1 MAAGAAPAVHI
12 SEKTMAFWRSLF
24 PALIAAVSFSS
35 PAAHAGEPE
44 SFADVIDKV
53 MPSVVNISVKG
64 MGTMPTMDKDA
75 KNVSY
80 APQIVD
86 IVGSGSIVDA
96 NGLIVT
102 NRHVIDNAYEITVT
116 FQDGTSANARLLG
129 KGLGFDLAILKVEV
143 GYPLPAI
150 KIGDS
155 DKVRVGDRVLA
166 IGNPLGLKGTVTSG
180 IVSALHRD
188 LYGTPYNQFIQ
199 VDAAINH
206 GNSGGPLF
214 NVKGEVIGVNNQIF
228 SESATSGSI
237 GLGFAIPSNEVAF
250 MLDQIR
256 QYGRPHLGWLGLK
269 IQTVN
274 ADMSE
279 ALKIPMQSGAIISE
293 VTPGSPADEAGLK
306 VGDIIQAFA
315 DEHLIDYRVLNRA
328 VSMAIGKTLLLSIW
342 TVNGEDKVVPVTVK
356 EWPQELWESYTSEM
370 MRPPL
375 YSKLADL
382 GFEVADLNN
391 DLRAQF
397 HLDPGTEGP
406 VVTQVADDT
415 AASGAKLKPGD
426 LILKVQRDDVRNVA
440 ELEERLKK
448 MTDAGDRRALVYA
461 KGANGARW
469 TTLPLRL

>member
-1 MAAGAAPAVHI
+1 MLFWRTLLPAALAALLLGTAPA
-12 SEKTMAFWRSLF
+12 
-24 PALIAAVSFSS
+24 AL
-35 PAAHAGEPE
+35 AGEPD
-44 SFADVIDKV
+44 SFADIVAKV
-53 MPSVVNISVKG
+53 MPSVVNIAVKG
-64 MGTMPTMDKDA
+64 MGEMPMMDKEA

-80 APQIVD
+80 APHIVD
-86 IVGSGSIVDA
+86 IVGSGSIVDP

-102 NRHVIDNAYEITVT
+102 NRHVIDNAYEITVIL
-116 FQDGTSANARLLG
+116 QDGTSANARLLG
-129 KGLGFDLAILKVEV
+129 KGLGFDLAILKIDV

-155 DKVRVGDRVLA
+155 DKIRVGDRVLA

-188 LYGTPYNQFIQ
+188 LNGTPYNQFIQ

-214 NVKGEVIGVNNQIF
+214 NTKGEVIGVNNQIF

-237 GLGFAIPSNEVAF
+237 GLGFAIPSNDVAF

-256 QYGRPHLGWLGLK
+256 QYGRPHLGWLGMK

-279 ALKIPMQSGAIISE
+279 ALKIPMQSGAIIAE

-315 DEHLIDYRVLNRA
+315 DEQVIDYRVLNRA
-328 VSMAIGKTLLLSIW
+328 VSMAIGKTLHLSVWAI
-342 TVNGEDKVVPVTVK
+342 NGDDRVVPVTVK
-356 EWPQELWESYTSEM
+356 EWPQELWESYNSEM

-375 YSKLADL
+375 FTKLEDL
-382 GFEVADLNN
+382 GFQVGDLTS
-391 DLRAQF
+391 DLRARF
-397 HLDPGTEGP
+397 HLDQAAQGA
-406 VVTQVADDT
+406 VVIDVVDDT
-415 AASGAKLKPGD
+415 AASSAKLKPGD
-426 LILKVQRDDVRNVA
+426 MILKVQREDIHTAA
-440 ELEERLKK
+440 ELEQRLKK
-448 MTDAGDRRALVYA
+448 MTEDGDRRVLIYA

>member
-1 MAAGAAPAVHI
+1 MA
-12 SEKTMAFWRSLF
+12 SWRSLL
-24 PALIAAVSFSS
+24 PAVFAALALGTAT
-35 PAAHAGEPE
+35 AARAGEPD
-44 SFADVIDKV
+44 SFADVVAKV

-64 MGTMPTMDKDA
+64 MGEMAMMDKEA

-80 APQIVD
+80 APHIVD
-86 IVGSGSIVDA
+86 IVGSGSIVDS

-116 FQDGTSANARLLG
+116 LQDGTTHNARLLG
-129 KGLGFDLAILKVEV
+129 KGLGFDLAILKVDV

-155 DKVRVGDRVLA
+155 DRVRVGDRVLA

-214 NVKGEVIGVNNQIF
+214 NVKGEVVGVNNQIF

-237 GLGFAIPSNEVAF
+237 GLGFAIPSNDVAF

-274 ADMSE
+274 AEMSE
-279 ALKIPMQSGAIISE
+279 ALKIPMQSGAIIAE
-293 VTPGSPADEAGLK
+293 VTPGSPADDAGLK

-342 TVNGEDKVVPVTVK
+342 TVDGEDKVVPVTVK
-356 EWPQELWESYTSEM
+356 EWPQELWESYNSEM

-375 YSKLADL
+375 YSKLGDL
-382 GFEVADLNN
+382 GFEVADLTN
-391 DLRAQF
+391 DLRARF

-406 VVTQVADDT
+406 VVTAVVDDT

-426 LILKVQRDDVRNVA
+426 LILKVQREDVRTTA
-440 ELEERLKK
+440 ELEQGLKK
-448 MTDAGDRRALVYA
+448 ITDAGNRRALIYA
-461 KGANGARW
+461 KGANGPRW

>member
-1 MAAGAAPAVHI
+1 MA
-12 SEKTMAFWRSLF
+12 SWRSLL
-24 PALIAAVSFSS
+24 PAVFVALSLGTATAAR
-35 PAAHAGEPE
+35 AGEPD
-44 SFADVIDKV
+44 SFADVVAKV

-64 MGTMPTMDKDA
+64 MGEMPMMDKEA

-80 APQIVD
+80 APHIVD
-86 IVGSGSIVDA
+86 IVGSGSIVDS

-116 FQDGTSANARLLG
+116 LQDGTTHNARLLG
-129 KGLGFDLAILKVEV
+129 KGLGFDLAILKVDV

-155 DKVRVGDRVLA
+155 DQVRVGDRVLA
-166 IGNPLGLKGTVTSG
+166 VGNPLGLKGTVTSG

-214 NVKGEVIGVNNQIF
+214 NVKGEVVGVNNQIF

-237 GLGFAIPSNEVAF
+237 GLGFAIPSNDVAF

-293 VTPGSPADEAGLK
+293 VTPGSPSDDAGLK

-356 EWPQELWESYTSEM
+356 EWPQELWESYNSEM

-375 YSKLADL
+375 YSKLGDL
-382 GFEVADLNN
+382 GLEVADLTN
-391 DLRAQF
+391 DLRARF

-406 VVTQVADDT
+406 VVTAVVDDT

-426 LILKVQRDDVRNVA
+426 LILKVQREDVRTTA
-440 ELEERLKK
+440 ELEQGLKK
-448 MTDAGDRRALVYA
+448 ITDAGNRRALIYA
-461 KGANGARW
+461 KGANGPRW

>member
-1 MAAGAAPAVHI
+1 MLGTADLA
-12 SEKTMAFWRSLF
+12 S
-24 PALIAAVSFSS
+24 
-35 PAAHAGEPE
+35 AGEPD
-44 SFADVIDKV
+44 SFADVVAKV

-64 MGTMPTMDKDA
+64 MGEMPMMDKEA

-80 APQIVD
+80 APHIVD
-86 IVGSGSIVDA
+86 IVGSGSIVDPS
-96 NGLIVT
+96 GLIVT
-102 NRHVIDNAYEITVT
+102 NRHVIDNAYEITIT
-116 FQDGTSANARLLG
+116 LQDGTTHNARLLG
-129 KGLGFDLAILKVEV
+129 KGLGFDLAILKADV

-180 IVSALHRD
+180 IISALHRD

-214 NVKGEVIGVNNQIF
+214 NLKGEVIGINNQIF

-237 GLGFAIPSNEVAF
+237 GLGFAIPSNDVAF

-279 ALKIPMQSGAIISE
+279 ALKIPMQSGAIIAE
-293 VTPGSPADEAGLK
+293 VTPGSPADTAGLK

-342 TVNGEDKVVPVTVK
+342 TVDGEDKVVPVTVK
-356 EWPQELWESYTSEM
+356 EWPQELWESYNSEM

-375 YSKLADL
+375 YSKLSDL
-382 GFEVADLNN
+382 GFEVADLTN
-391 DLRAQF
+391 DLRARF
-397 HLDPGTEGP
+397 HLDPGTEGL
-406 VVTQVADDT
+406 VVTSVVDDT

-426 LILKVQRDDVRNVA
+426 LILKVQREDIRTAA
-440 ELEERLKK
+440 ELEQRLKK
-448 MTDAGDRRALVYA
+448 ITDDGNRRALIYA

>member
-1 MAAGAAPAVHI
+1 MASWRTLLPAVF
-12 SEKTMAFWRSLF
+12 AALSLGT
-24 PALIAAVSFSS
+24 AVAAR
-35 PAAHAGEPE
+35 AGETDSYAE
-44 SFADVIDKV
+44 VVAKV

-64 MGTMPTMDKDA
+64 MGEMPMMDKEA

-80 APQIVD
+80 APHIVD

-116 FQDGTSANARLLG
+116 LQDGTTHNARLLG
-129 KGLGFDLAILKVEV
+129 KGLGFDLAILKVDV

-155 DKVRVGDRVLA
+155 DEIRVGDRVLA

-180 IVSALHRD
+180 IISALHRD
-188 LYGTPYNQFIQ
+188 LNGTPYNQFIQ

-214 NVKGEVIGVNNQIF
+214 NMKGEVIGINNQIF
-228 SESATSGSI
+228 SESSTSGSI
-237 GLGFAIPSNEVAF
+237 GLGFAIPSNDVAF

-315 DEHLIDYRVLNRA
+315 DEQVIDYRALNRA
-328 VSMAIGKTLLLSIW
+328 VAMAIGKTLHLSVW
-342 TVNGEDKVVPVTVK
+342 QVNGDDRVVPVTVK
-356 EWPQELWESYTSEM
+356 EWPQELWESYNSEM

-375 YSKLADL
+375 FTKLDDL
-382 GFEVADLNN
+382 GFQVGDLTN
-391 DLRAQF
+391 DLRARF
-397 HLDPGTEGP
+397 HLDPTTQGP
-406 VVTQVADDT
+406 VVTEVVDDT
-415 AASGAKLKPGD
+415 AASNAKLKAGD
-426 LILKVQRDDVRNVA
+426 IILKVQRDDIRTVA
-440 ELEERLKK
+440 ELEQRLKK
-448 MTDAGDRRALVYA
+448 MTEDGDRRVLIYA
-461 KGANGARW
+461 KGINGARW
-469 TTLPLRL
+469 TTMPLRL

>member
-1 MAAGAAPAVHI
+1 
-12 SEKTMAFWRSLF
+12 MAFWRSLL
-24 PALIAAVSFSS
+24 PALVAALWLGTA
-35 PAAHAGEPE
+35 PAARAGEPD
-44 SFADVIDKV
+44 SFADIVAKV

-64 MGTMPTMDKDA
+64 MGEMPMMDKEA

-80 APQIVD
+80 APHIVD

-129 KGLGFDLAILKVEV
+129 KGLGFDLAILKVDV

-155 DKVRVGDRVLA
+155 DQLRVGDRVLA

-188 LYGTPYNQFIQ
+188 LNGTPYNQFIQ

-214 NVKGEVIGVNNQIF
+214 NVKGEVIGINNQIF

-237 GLGFAIPSNEVAF
+237 GLGFAIPSNDVAF

-293 VTPGSPADEAGLK
+293 ISPGSPADDAGLK

-315 DEHLIDYRVLNRA
+315 DEHLIDYRALNRA
-328 VSMAIGKTLLLSIW
+328 VAMAIGKTIFLSIW
-342 TVNGEDKVVPVTVK
+342 QVNGDDKVVPVTVK
-356 EWPQELWESYTSEM
+356 EWPQELWESYNSEM

-375 YSKLADL
+375 FSKLDDL
-382 GFEVADLNN
+382 GFQVGDLTN
-391 DLRAQF
+391 DLRARF

-406 VVTQVADDT
+406 VVLDVVDDT
-415 AASGAKLKPGD
+415 AASNAKLKPGD
-426 LILKVQRDDVRNVA
+426 IILKVQREDIRTTA
-440 ELEERLKK
+440 ELEQRLKK
-448 MTDAGDRRALVYA
+448 MTQDGDRRALIYA
-461 KGANGARW
+461 RGQNGARW

>member
-1 MAAGAAPAVHI
+1 MTFWRKLLPGLVA
-12 SEKTMAFWRSLF
+12 AFWLSG
-24 PALIAAVSFSS
+24 AVG
-35 PAAHAGEPE
+35 ARAGGPE
-44 SFADVIDKV
+44 SFADIVDKV

-64 MGTMPTMDKDA
+64 MGTMPARDKDA

-86 IVGSGSIVDA
+86 IVGSGAIVDSS
-96 NGLIVT
+96 GIIVT
-102 NRHVIDNAYEITVT
+102 NRHVIDNAYEIRVT
-116 FQDGTSANARLLG
+116 FQDGTSAKARLLG
-129 KGLGFDLAILKVEV
+129 KGLGFDLAILKVDV

-150 KIGDS
+150 KCGNS
-155 DKVRVGDRVLA
+155 DNLRVGDRVLA

-214 NVKGEVIGVNNQIF
+214 NLQGEVIGINHQIF

-237 GLGFAIPSNEVAF
+237 GLGFAIPSNDVEF
-250 MLDQIR
+250 MLGQIR
-256 QYGRPHLGWLGLK
+256 RYGRPHLGWLGLK
-269 IQTVN
+269 IQTVDV
-274 ADMSE
+274 DMSE
-279 ALKIPMQSGAIISE
+279 ALNIPMQSGAIISE

-306 VGDIIQAFA
+306 VGDIIQALA

-342 TVNGEDKVVPVTVK
+342 TENGEDKVVSVTVK
-356 EWPQELWESYTSEM
+356 EWPQELWESYNSEVID
-370 MRPPL
+370 PPL

-382 GFEVADLNN
+382 GFEVADLTN

-426 LILKVQRDDVRNVA
+426 LILKLQRDDVGNVA
-440 ELEERLKK
+440 ELQERLKK
-448 MTDAGDRRALVYA
+448 MTSSGQRRVLVYA

-469 TTLPLRL
+469 TTLPLRFSAGSSTTSTIWP

>member
-1 MAAGAAPAVHI
+1 MAA
-12 SEKTMAFWRSLF
+12 WRN
-24 PALIAAVSFSS
+24 LI
-35 PAAHAGEPE
+35 PAALLALSLGLAPMARAGEPE
-44 SFADVIDKV
+44 SFADVVAKV

-64 MGTMPTMDKDA
+64 MGEMPMMDKEA

-80 APQIVD
+80 APHIVD
-86 IVGSGSIVDA
+86 IVGSGSIVDPT
-96 NGLIVT
+96 GIIVT

-116 FQDGTSANARLLG
+116 LQDGTTHNARLLG
-129 KGLGFDLAILKVEV
+129 KGLGFDLAILKVDT

-180 IVSALHRD
+180 IISALHRD
-188 LYGTPYNQFIQ
+188 LNGTPYNQFIQ

-214 NVKGEVIGVNNQIF
+214 NINGEVIGINNQIF

-237 GLGFAIPSNEVAF
+237 GLGFAIPSNDVQF

-279 ALKIPMQSGAIISE
+279 ALKIPMQSGAIISD
-293 VTPGSPADEAGLK
+293 VTPGSPADDAGLK

-315 DEHLIDYRVLNRA
+315 DEQIIDYRVLNRA

-342 TVNGEDKVVPVTVK
+342 SVDGEDKVVPVTVK
-356 EWPQELWESYTSEM
+356 EWPQELWESYTSEN

-375 YSKLADL
+375 FTKLDDL
-382 GFEVADLNN
+382 GFQIGDLTN
-391 DLRAQF
+391 DLRARF
-397 HLDPGTEGP
+397 HLEPSAEGP
-406 VVTQVADDT
+406 VVIEVVDDT
-415 AASGAKLKPGD
+415 AASGAKLKAGD
-426 LILKVQRDDVRNVA
+426 IILKVQRDDIRTAA
-440 ELEERLKK
+440 ELEQRLKK
-448 MTDAGDRRALVYA
+448 MTEAGDRRVLIYA

>member
-1 MAAGAAPAVHI
+1 MA
-12 SEKTMAFWRSLF
+12 SWRSLL
-24 PALIAAVSFSS
+24 PAVFAALALGTAT
-35 PAAHAGEPE
+35 AARAGEPD
-44 SFADVIDKV
+44 SFADVVAKV

-64 MGTMPTMDKDA
+64 MGEMAMMDKEA

-80 APQIVD
+80 APHIVD

-116 FQDGTSANARLLG
+116 LQDGTTHNARLLG
-129 KGLGFDLAILKVEV
+129 KGLGFDLAILKVDV

-155 DKVRVGDRVLA
+155 DRVRVGDRVLA

-214 NVKGEVIGVNNQIF
+214 NVKGEVVGVNNQIF

-237 GLGFAIPSNEVAF
+237 GLGFAIPSNDVAF

-274 ADMSE
+274 AEMSE
-279 ALKIPMQSGAIISE
+279 ALKIPMQSGAIIAE
-293 VTPGSPADEAGLK
+293 VTPGSPADDAGLK

-342 TVNGEDKVVPVTVK
+342 TVDGEDKVVPVTVK
-356 EWPQELWESYTSEM
+356 EWPQELWESYNSEM

-375 YSKLADL
+375 YSKLGDL
-382 GFEVADLNN
+382 GFEVADLTN
-391 DLRAQF
+391 DLRARF

-406 VVTQVADDT
+406 VVTAVVDDT

-426 LILKVQRDDVRNVA
+426 LILKVQREDVRTTA
-440 ELEERLKK
+440 ELEQGLKK
-448 MTDAGDRRALVYA
+448 ITDAGNRRALIYA
-461 KGANGARW
+461 KGANGPRW

>member
-1 MAAGAAPAVHI
+1 MNRLKLVLLAAGLLTSLPLGIAAP
-12 SEKTMAFWRSLF
+12 SR
-24 PALIAAVSFSS
+24 
-35 PAAHAGEPE
+35 AGEPD
-44 SFADVIDKV
+44 SFADVVAMV

-64 MGTMPTMDKDA
+64 MGEMPMMDKEA

-80 APQIVD
+80 APHIVD
-86 IVGSGSIVDA
+86 IVGSGSIVDP

-102 NRHVIDNAYEITVT
+102 NRHVIDNAYEITVH

-129 KGLGFDLAILKVEV
+129 KGLGFDLAILKVDV

-155 DKVRVGDRVLA
+155 DKIRVGDRVLA

-180 IVSALHRD
+180 IISALHRD

-214 NVKGEVIGVNNQIF
+214 NVKGEVIGINNQIF
-228 SESATSGSI
+228 SESSTSGSI
-237 GLGFAIPSNEVAF
+237 GLGFAIPSNDVAF

-279 ALKIPMQSGAIISE
+279 ALKIPMQSGAIVAE

-342 TVNGEDKVVPVTVK
+342 TIGGEDKVVPVTVK
-356 EWPQELWESYTSEM
+356 EWPQEIWETYNSEM

-375 YSKLADL
+375 YSKLGDL
-382 GFEVADLNN
+382 GFELADLNN

-397 HLDPGTEGP
+397 HLDPATEGP
-406 VVTQVADDT
+406 VVTQVVDDT

-426 LILKVQRDDVRNVA
+426 LILKVQREDIRNVA

-448 MTDAGDRRALVYA
+448 MTAAGDRRALIYA

>member
-1 MAAGAAPAVHI
+1 
-12 SEKTMAFWRSLF
+12 MAFWRSLL
-24 PALIAAVSFSS
+24 PALIAAVSLSS
-35 PAAHAGEPE
+35 PGVHAGEPE

-64 MGTMPTMDKDA
+64 MGTMPMMDKDA

-150 KIGDS
+150 KIGNS

-237 GLGFAIPSNEVAF
+237 GLGFAIPSNDVAF

-279 ALKIPMQSGAIISE
+279 ALKIPMQSGAIISD

-356 EWPQELWESYTSEM
+356 EWPQELWESYNSDM

-391 DLRAQF
+391 ELRAQF

-440 ELEERLKK
+440 ELQEQLKK
-448 MTDAGDRRALVYA
+448 MTDAGDRRVLVYA

>member
-1 MAAGAAPAVHI
+1 MT
-12 SEKTMAFWRSLF
+12 SWRSLL
-24 PALIAAVSFSS
+24 PAVFVALALGTATAAR
-35 PAAHAGEPE
+35 AGEPD
-44 SFADVIDKV
+44 SFADVVAKV

-64 MGTMPTMDKDA
+64 MGEMPMMDKEA

-80 APQIVD
+80 APHIVD

-116 FQDGTSANARLLG
+116 LQDGSTHNARLLG
-129 KGLGFDLAILKVEV
+129 KGLGFDLAILKVDV

-155 DKVRVGDRVLA
+155 DKIRVGDRVLA

-188 LYGTPYNQFIQ
+188 LNGTPYNQFIQ

-214 NVKGEVIGVNNQIF
+214 NTKGEVIGVNNQIF

-237 GLGFAIPSNEVAF
+237 GLGFAIPSNDVAF

-256 QYGRPHLGWLGLK
+256 QYGRPHLGWLGMK

-279 ALKIPMQSGAIISE
+279 ALKIPMQSGAIIAE

-315 DEHLIDYRVLNRA
+315 DEQVIDYRVLNRA
-328 VSMAIGKTLLLSIW
+328 VSMAIGKTLHLSVW
-342 TVNGEDKVVPVTVK
+342 AVNGDDRVVPVTVK
-356 EWPQELWESYTSEM
+356 EWPQELWESYNSEM

-375 YSKLADL
+375 FTKLEDL
-382 GFEVADLNN
+382 GFQVGDLTS
-391 DLRAQF
+391 DLRARF
-397 HLDPGTEGP
+397 HLDQAAQGA
-406 VVTQVADDT
+406 VVIDVVDDT
-415 AASGAKLKPGD
+415 AASNAKLKPGD
-426 LILKVQRDDVRNVA
+426 MILKVQREDIHTAA
-440 ELEERLKK
+440 ELEQRLKK
-448 MTDAGDRRALVYA
+448 MTEDGDRRVLIYA
-461 KGANGARW
+461 KGVNGARW

>member
-1 MAAGAAPAVHI
+1 M
-12 SEKTMAFWRSLF
+12 SSWRSLLAAF
-24 PALIAAVSFSS
+24 VAALSMSGGLAAR
-35 PAAHAGEPE
+35 AGEPE

-64 MGTMPTMDKDA
+64 MGEMPMMDKEA

-80 APQIVD
+80 APHIVD
-86 IVGSGSIVDA
+86 IVGSGSIVDPS
-96 NGLIVT
+96 GIIVT
-102 NRHVIDNAYEITVT
+102 NRHVIDNAYEISVT

-214 NVKGEVIGVNNQIF
+214 DIKGEVIGVNNQIF

-237 GLGFAIPSNEVAF
+237 GLGFAIPSNDVAF

-356 EWPQELWESYTSEM
+356 EWPQELWESYNNEM

-391 DLRAQF
+391 ELRAQF
-397 HLDPGTEGP
+397 HLDPGTEGA

-448 MTDAGDRRALVYA
+448 LTDAGDRRVLVYA
-461 KGANGARW
+461 KGANGPRW

>member
-1 MAAGAAPAVHI
+1 MTRRLLPAILAAVCLGTAPAAFA
-12 SEKTMAFWRSLF
+12 SERD
-24 PALIAAVSFSS
+24 
-35 PAAHAGEPE
+35 
-44 SFADVIDKV
+44 SFADIIDKV

-64 MGTMPTMDKDA
+64 MGEMPMMDKEA

-80 APQIVD
+80 APHIVD
-86 IVGSGSIVDA
+86 IVGSGSIVDPS
-96 NGLIVT
+96 GIIVT
-102 NRHVIDNAYEITVT
+102 NRHVIDNAYEISVT

-129 KGLGFDLAILKVEV
+129 KGLGFDLAILKVDV

-150 KIGDS
+150 TIGDS
-155 DKVRVGDRVLA
+155 DKIRVGDRVFA

-180 IVSALHRD
+180 IISALHRD

-228 SESATSGSI
+228 SETSTSGSI
-237 GLGFAIPSNEVAF
+237 GLGFAIPSNDVKF

-279 ALKIPMQSGAIISE
+279 ALKIPMQSGAIIAE

-315 DEHLIDYRVLNRA
+315 DQQIIDYRTLNRA

-342 TVNGEDKVVPVTVK
+342 TQDGEDKVVPVTVK

-375 YSKLADL
+375 YSKLGDL

-397 HLDPGTEGP
+397 HLDPGTQGP
-406 VVTQVADDT
+406 IVTNVVDDT

-448 MTDAGDRRALVYA
+448 MTAAGDRRALIYA

>member
-1 MAAGAAPAVHI
+1 MVAWRNLLPALLAALFVGMTAPA
-12 SEKTMAFWRSLF
+12 R
-24 PALIAAVSFSS
+24 
-35 PAAHAGEPE
+35 AGE
-44 SFADVIDKV
+44 ADSYAEIVAKV
-53 MPSVVNISVKG
+53 MPSVVNIAVKG
-64 MGTMPTMDKDA
+64 MGEMPMMDKEA

-80 APQIVD
+80 APHIVD

-102 NRHVIDNAYEITVT
+102 NRHVIDNAYEITVIL
-116 FQDGTSANARLLG
+116 QDGTTANARLLG
-129 KGLGFDLAILKVEV
+129 KGLGFDLAILKIDVD
-143 GYPLPAI
+143 YPLPAI

-155 DKVRVGDRVLA
+155 DQVRVGDRILA
-166 IGNPLGLKGTVTSG
+166 VGNPLGLKGTVTSG

-188 LYGTPYNQFIQ
+188 LNGTPYNQFIQ

-214 NVKGEVIGVNNQIF
+214 NMKGEVIGINNQIF

-237 GLGFAIPSNEVAF
+237 GLGFAIPSNDVAF

-256 QYGRPHLGWLGLK
+256 QYGRPHLGWLGMK

-315 DEHLIDYRVLNRA
+315 DEQVIDYRALNRA
-328 VSMAIGKTLLLSIW
+328 VAMAIGKTLHLSVWAI
-342 TVNGEDKVVPVTVK
+342 NGDDRVVPVTVK
-356 EWPQELWESYTSEM
+356 EWPQELWVSYNSEM

-375 YSKLADL
+375 FTKLDDL
-382 GFEVADLNN
+382 GFQVGDLTD
-391 DLRAQF
+391 DLRARF
-397 HLDPGTEGP
+397 HLDPATQGP
-406 VVTQVADDT
+406 VVIDVVDDT

-426 LILKVQRDDVRNVA
+426 MILKVQREDIHTVA
-440 ELEERLKK
+440 ELQQRLKK
-448 MTDAGDRRALVYA
+448 MTEDGDRRVLIYA
-461 KGANGARW
+461 KGQNGARW